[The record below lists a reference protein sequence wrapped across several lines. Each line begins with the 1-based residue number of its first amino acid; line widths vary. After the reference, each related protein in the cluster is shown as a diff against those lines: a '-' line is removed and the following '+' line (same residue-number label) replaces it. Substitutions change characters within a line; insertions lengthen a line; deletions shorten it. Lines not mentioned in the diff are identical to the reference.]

1 MKNFLREHYP
11 FLILLILVLATRFLF
26 LSYPAEVVFDEV
38 HFGKFVSAYFTQQY
52 YFDIHPP
59 LGKLMIAGVAKLFD
73 FQPGLSF
80 EKIGEVANARTL
92 LGLRFLPALFGSL
105 FVLLIYPIVRALG
118 GSKGAAFLGSF
129 LILFDNAFLVESK
142 FILVDSFLFFFSFL
156 SVWLF
161 LLARKQNTFSKQIVL
176 YILAALASG
185 LSFSIKWTGLSFW
198 GIIVAF
204 IFFDLLKNFK
214 SQEIKKTFL
223 KLSVFIVIPLAIYL
237 IPFVIHFNLLTHSG
251 SGDAFMSLDFQR
263 TLVGNNI
270 SSGIEPLPFWNRF
283 VELNQA
289 MFSYSSGLKKEH
301 PDSSRWYQWPLMKKP
316 VWYWTHSTGSGQV
329 AESRSANIYL
339 WGNPVVWSSA
349 LIGLFLGVWF
359 LLKERKYAVSFLF
372 LGYLANLLPFIFVG
386 RVAFLYHYLPSL
398 AFAVLLFAVLA
409 GRFFDKHSSFFYLS
423 SERLSFAYFGY
434 LALVS
439 IFFLVVA
446 PLTYGFFVDP
456 RFSSVLQFLIRLFH

>member
-1 MKNFLREHYP
+1 MKNFLRQHHL
-11 FLILLILVLATRFLF
+11 FLILIFLSLVVRFAF

-105 FVLLIYPIVRALG
+105 FVLLIYPIIRALG
-118 GSKGAAFLGSF
+118 GSKRAAFLGSF

-142 FILVDSFLFFFSFL
+142 FILVDSFLFFFGFL

-161 LLARKQNTFSKQIVL
+161 LLARKQNTFSKQIIL

-204 IFFDLLKNFK
+204 IFFDLLRNFK

-223 KLSVFIVIPLAIYL
+223 KLSVFIIIPLAIYL
-237 IPFVIHFNLLTHSG
+237 IPFIIHFNLLTHSG
-251 SGDAFMSLDFQR
+251 PGDAFMNLDFQR

-270 SSGIEPLPFWNRF
+270 SSEIKPLPFWNKF

-316 VWYWTHSTGSGQV
+316 VWYWAHSTSSGQV
-329 AESRSANIYL
+329 TESRSANIYL
-339 WGNPVVWSSA
+339 WGNPVVWFSG
-349 LIGLFLGVWF
+349 LIGLFLGVRF

-372 LGYLANLLPFIFVG
+372 LGYLANLLPFILVG
-386 RVAFLYHYLPSL
+386 RVAFLYHYLPAL
-398 AFAVLLFAVLA
+398 AFAVLLFAVLV
-409 GRFFDKHSSFFYLS
+409 GRFFDKHSSFFYL
-423 SERLSFAYFGY
+423 GY
-434 LALVS
+434 LALVLAL
-439 IFFLVVA
+439 FLVVS
-446 PLTYGFFVDP
+446 PLTYGFFVNPPLSLID
-456 RFSSVLQFLIRLFH
+456 RFLILIFH